1 MPNLL
6 ISGPAG
12 AGKSAVARLRRREMA
27 QPAVLA
33 DFQAIYVALSGD
45 VRDENG
51 NYPERDPDL
60 LPLVERERQ
69 RIIRD
74 AVEMEVGVV
83 ATNSDGAQARRSYLL
98 GLLGPDALEEIV
110 DPGID
115 IVTARLSNPTTGSLS
130 DSCGRAISRWYSR
143 V

>member
-12 AGKSAVARLRRREMA
+12 AGKSAIARLRRREML
-27 QPAVLA
+27 QGLAVIA
-33 DFQAIYVALSGD
+33 DFQATYASLSGD

-51 NYPERDPDL
+51 NYPERDEEL

-74 AVEMEVGVV
+74 AVEGEYNVI
-83 ATNSDGAQARRSYLL
+83 ATNSDGSQTRREYLL
-98 GLLGPDALEEIV
+98 GLLGVGATEEVI
-110 DPGID
+110 DPG
-115 IVTARLSNPTTGSLS
+115 R
-130 DSCGRAISRWYSR
+130 
-143 V
+143 